1 MEKSEK
7 QSYSKPELVEYENL
21 DIITKGDIILPSG
34 EVG

>member
-21 DIITKGDIILPSG
+21 DIITKGILPSDD
-34 EVG
+34 VA